1 MPTTMI
7 DRTLASTIGAI
18 AVFNTVASLTRP
30 EVAHRPAPGRVVV
43 WLVLLL
49 LQAVAYWNSESLRRR
64 VGAIAYLAAH
74 ATIIFVIGVTG
85 ALFPIGL
92 ALLCA
97 LTAYTIML
105 AGDRWNSALIT
116 LGAILLFTITAVAA
130 SSIYQGATAGL
141 ILAATGLVAHAL
153 AALVRQR
160 RVAPVAAVS
169 SEPVAVPRPGGGDDD
184 VNRRLTDR
192 EREVLDVLVTG
203 ARTSEI
209 ATRLGISDRTVKA
222 HLASIY
228 QKLGVT
234 SRGEAIAAAL
244 AVARG
249 GAAPTA
255 RSTQQ
260 APRN

>member
-1 MPTTMI
+1 MI
-7 DRTLASTIGAI
+7 DRTLASSIVAI

-30 EVAHRPAPGRVVV
+30 EMAHRPAVGRVAL

-49 LQAVAYWNSESLRRR
+49 LLAAAYWNGESLRRR
-64 VGAIAYLAAH
+64 IGTIAYLAAH
-74 ATIIFVIGVTG
+74 AAIIFVIGVTG

-97 LTAYTIML
+97 LTAYTIMF

-116 LGAILLFTITAVAA
+116 LGGIVLFAITAVAA
-130 SSIYQGATAGL
+130 SSMYQGATAGL

-153 AALVRQR
+153 VALIRQR
-160 RVAPVAAVS
+160 RETPLPAVGP
-169 SEPVAVPRPGGGDDD
+169 EPATAPRPGADDD
-184 VNRRLTDR
+184 VSRRLTER
-192 EREVLDVLVTG
+192 EREVLDILVTG
-203 ARTSEI
+203 ARTNEI

-244 AVARG
+244 AADARTTR
-249 GAAPTA
+249 PT
-255 RSTQQ
+255 RQT
-260 APRN
+260 PRN

>member
-1 MPTTMI
+1 MATTMI
-7 DRTLASTIGAI
+7 DRTLASSIGAI
-18 AVFNTVASLTRP
+18 AVFNTVAGLTRP
-30 EVAHRPAPGRVVV
+30 EVAHRPAPGRVVL
-43 WLVLLL
+43 WLVLLTF
-49 LQAVAYWNSESLRRR
+49 QALAYWNSESLRRR
-64 VGAIAYLAAH
+64 VGTVAYLVAH
-74 ATIIFVIGVTG
+74 AVIIFVIGVSG

-116 LGAILLFTITAVAA
+116 LGGILLFAITAVAA

-160 RVAPVAAVS
+160 RATPVTGAVS
-169 SEPVAVPRPGGGDDD
+169 PASGTRNSDDD
-184 VNRRLTDR
+184 VSRRLTER
-192 EREVLDVLVTG
+192 EREVLDILVTG

-209 ATRLGISDRTVKA
+209 ATRLAITDRTVKA

-234 SRGEAIAAAL
+234 SRAEAIAAAL
-244 AVARG
+244 AANPRTTPSARQ
-249 GAAPTA
+249 T
-255 RSTQQ
+255 
-260 APRN
+260 PRD

>member
-1 MPTTMI
+1 M
-7 DRTLASTIGAI
+7 
-18 AVFNTVASLTRP
+18 
-30 EVAHRPAPGRVVV
+30 

-49 LQAVAYWNSESLRRR
+49 LQALAYWNSESLRRR
-64 VGAIAYLAAH
+64 VGTAAYLAAH
-74 ATIIFVIGVTG
+74 AAIIFVIGVTG

-116 LGAILLFTITAVAA
+116 LGGILLFAVTAVAA
-130 SSIYQGATAGL
+130 SSVYQGATAGL
-141 ILAATGLVAHAL
+141 ILAATGLVAHAF

-160 RVAPVAAVS
+160 RATPVAAAAS
-169 SEPVAVPRPGGGDDD
+169 PAPAPGPRTSDDD
-184 VNRRLTDR
+184 RNRRLTER
-192 EREVLDVLVTG
+192 EREVLDILVTG

-209 ATRLGISDRTVKA
+209 ATRLAISDRTVKA

-234 SRGEAIAAAL
+234 SRAEAIAASL
-244 AVARG
+244 VAD
-249 GAAPTA
+249 
-255 RSTQQ
+255 
-260 APRN
+260 PRTTGPQRQTPRD

>member
-1 MPTTMI
+1 MI
-7 DRTLASTIGAI
+7 DRTLASSIGAI

-30 EVAHRPAPGRVVV
+30 ETAHRPAPGRVVM

-49 LQAVAYWNSESLRRR
+49 LQALAYWNSESLRRR
-64 VGAIAYLAAH
+64 VGTAAYLAAH
-74 ATIIFVIGVTG
+74 AAIIFVIGVTG

-116 LGAILLFTITAVAA
+116 LGGILLFAVTAVAA
-130 SSIYQGATAGL
+130 SSVYQGATAGL
-141 ILAATGLVAHAL
+141 ILAATGLVAHAF

-160 RVAPVAAVS
+160 RATPVAAAAS
-169 SEPVAVPRPGGGDDD
+169 PAPAPGPRTSDDD
-184 VNRRLTDR
+184 RNRRLTER
-192 EREVLDVLVTG
+192 EREVLDILVTG

-209 ATRLGISDRTVKA
+209 ATRLAISDRTVKA

-234 SRGEAIAAAL
+234 SRAEAIATAL
-244 AVARG
+244 AAD
-249 GAAPTA
+249 
-255 RSTQQ
+255 
-260 APRN
+260 PRTTGSPRQTPRD

>member
-7 DRTLASTIGAI
+7 DRTLASSIGAI

-30 EVAHRPAPGRVVV
+30 EVAHRPAPGRVAL

-49 LQAVAYWNSESLRRR
+49 LLAAAYWNSESLRRR
-64 VGAIAYLAAH
+64 FGTIAYLAAH
-74 ATIIFVIGVTG
+74 AAIIFVIGVTG

-97 LTAYTIML
+97 LTAYTIMF

-116 LGAILLFTITAVAA
+116 LGGILLFAITAVAA
-130 SSIYQGATAGL
+130 SSMYQGATAGL

-153 AALVRQR
+153 VALVRQR
-160 RVAPVAAVS
+160 RETRFPVVSADAVTPLRSGAAGDEVS
-169 SEPVAVPRPGGGDDD
+169 
-184 VNRRLTDR
+184 RRLTER
-192 EREVLDVLVTG
+192 EREVLDILVTG
-203 ARTSEI
+203 VRTNEI
-209 ATRLGISDRTVKA
+209 ATRLDISERTVKA

-234 SRGEAIAAAL
+234 SRAEAIAAAL
-244 AVARG
+244 AARPG
-249 GAAPTA
+249 G
-255 RSTQQ
+255 
-260 APRN
+260 PRVP

>member
-1 MPTTMI
+1 MQTKMI
-7 DRTLASTIGAI
+7 DRTLAAGIATI
-18 AVFNTVASLTRP
+18 AVFNTLAGLTRP
-30 EVAHRPAPGRVVV
+30 EVAHRPAAGRVVL

-49 LQAVAYWNSESLRRR
+49 VQAAGYWNGEFVRRR
-64 VGAIAYLAAH
+64 VGTAAYLAAN
-74 ATIIFVIGVTG
+74 AAIIFVIGVTG

-116 LGAILLFTITAVAA
+116 LGGILLFAITAVAA
-130 SSIYQGATAGL
+130 SSVYQGATAGL
-141 ILAATGLVAHAL
+141 ILAATGLVAHAV

-160 RVAPVAAVS
+160 RASPAAAVS
-169 SEPVAVPRPGGGDDD
+169 APAVPAGRGIEDD
-184 VNRRLTDR
+184 VSRRLTER
-192 EREVLDVLVTG
+192 EREVLDILVTG
-203 ARTSEI
+203 ARTNEI
-209 ATRLGISDRTVKA
+209 ARRLGISDRTVKA

-244 AVARG
+244 AAG
-249 GAAPTA
+249 PL
-255 RSTQQ
+255 
-260 APRN
+260 RNGR

>member
-1 MPTTMI
+1 MI
-7 DRTLASTIGAI
+7 DRTLASSIGAI
-18 AVFNTVASLTRP
+18 AVFNTLASLTRP

-49 LQAVAYWNSESLRRR
+49 LQALAYWNSESLRRR
-64 VGAIAYLAAH
+64 VGTVTYLAAH
-74 ATIIFVIGVTG
+74 AVIIFVIGVTG

-116 LGAILLFTITAVAA
+116 LGGILLFAVTAVAA
-130 SSIYQGATAGL
+130 SSVYQGATAGL
-141 ILAATGLVAHAL
+141 ILAATGLVAHAF

-160 RVAPVAAVS
+160 RATPVAAAAS
-169 SEPVAVPRPGGGDDD
+169 SAAVPAPTPGPRTSDDD
-184 VNRRLTDR
+184 RSRRLTER
-192 EREVLDVLVTG
+192 EREVLDILVTG

-209 ATRLGISDRTVKA
+209 ATRLAISDRTVKA
-222 HLASIY
+222 HLAGIY

-234 SRGEAIAAAL
+234 SRAEAIAAAL
-244 AVARG
+244 ATDSR
-249 GAAPTA
+249 TA
-255 RSTQQ
+255 GS
-260 APRN
+260 PRQTPRD

>member
-1 MPTTMI
+1 MI
-7 DRTLASTIGAI
+7 DRTLASSIATI
-18 AVFNTVASLTRP
+18 AVFNTVAGLTRP
-30 EVAHRPAPGRVVV
+30 EVAHRPAPGRVVL

-49 LQAVAYWNSESLRRR
+49 VQAAGYWNGEFVRRR
-64 VGAIAYLAAH
+64 VGTVVYLAAH
-74 ATIIFVIGVTG
+74 AAIIFVIGVTG

-116 LGAILLFTITAVAA
+116 LGGILLFAITAVAA
-130 SSIYQGATAGL
+130 SSVYQGATAGL
-141 ILAATGLVAHAL
+141 ILAATGLVAHAI

-160 RVAPVAAVS
+160 RGTAVAALAT
-169 SEPVAVPRPGGGDDD
+169 EPVPAIRRDADD
-184 VNRRLTDR
+184 VSRRLTER
-192 EREVLDVLVTG
+192 EREVLDILVTG
-203 ARTSEI
+203 ARTTEI

-234 SRGEAIAAAL
+234 SRAEAIAAAL
-244 AVARG
+244 AARAG
-249 GAAPTA
+249 DA
-255 RSTQQ
+255 RS
-260 APRN
+260 PRQIQ

>member
-1 MPTTMI
+1 MI
-7 DRTLASTIGAI
+7 DRTLASSIGAI

-30 EVAHRPAPGRVVV
+30 ETAHRPAPGRVVM

-49 LQAVAYWNSESLRRR
+49 LQALAYWNSESLRRR
-64 VGAIAYLAAH
+64 VGTAAYLAAH
-74 ATIIFVIGVTG
+74 AAIIFVIGVTG

-116 LGAILLFTITAVAA
+116 LGGILLFAVTAVAA
-130 SSIYQGATAGL
+130 SSVYQGATAGL
-141 ILAATGLVAHAL
+141 ILAATGLVANAF

-160 RVAPVAAVS
+160 RATPVAAAAS
-169 SEPVAVPRPGGGDDD
+169 PAPAPGPRTSDDD
-184 VNRRLTDR
+184 RNRRLTER
-192 EREVLDVLVTG
+192 EREVLDILVTG

-209 ATRLGISDRTVKA
+209 ATRLAISDRTVKA

-234 SRGEAIAAAL
+234 SRAEAIAAAL
-244 AVARG
+244 AAD
-249 GAAPTA
+249 
-255 RSTQQ
+255 
-260 APRN
+260 PRTTGPQRQTPRD

>member
-1 MPTTMI
+1 MI
-7 DRTLASTIGAI
+7 DRTLASGIGAI

-30 EVAHRPAPGRVVV
+30 ETAHRPAPGRVVV

-49 LQAVAYWNSESLRRR
+49 LQALAYWNSESLRRR
-64 VGAIAYLAAH
+64 VGTAAYLAAH
-74 ATIIFVIGVTG
+74 AVVIFVIGLTG

-116 LGAILLFTITAVAA
+116 LGGILLFAVTAVAA
-130 SSIYQGATAGL
+130 SSVYQGATAGL
-141 ILAATGLVAHAL
+141 ILAATGLVAHAF

-160 RVAPVAAVS
+160 QATPVAAAAAS
-169 SEPVAVPRPGGGDDD
+169 PAPAPGPRTIDDD
-184 VNRRLTDR
+184 RNRRLTER
-192 EREVLDVLVTG
+192 EREVLDILVTG

-209 ATRLGISDRTVKA
+209 ATRLAISDRTVKA

-234 SRGEAIAAAL
+234 SRAEAIAAAL
-244 AVARG
+244 AADPR
-249 GAAPTA
+249 PTG
-255 RSTQQ
+255 S
-260 APRN
+260 PRQTPRD

>member
-1 MPTTMI
+1 MPTRMI
-7 DRTLASTIGAI
+7 DRTLASSIGAI

-30 EVAHRPAPGRVVV
+30 EVAHRPAPGRVVL
-43 WLVLLL
+43 WLALLL
-49 LQAVAYWNSESLRRR
+49 LQAAAYWNSELLRRR
-64 VGAIAYLAAH
+64 FGTVAYLAAH
-74 ATIIFVIGVTG
+74 AAIIFVIGVTG

-116 LGAILLFTITAVAA
+116 LGGILLFAITAVAA
-130 SSIYQGATAGL
+130 SSVYQGATAGL
-141 ILAATGLVAHAL
+141 ILAATGLVAHSL
-153 AALVRQR
+153 AALIRQR
-160 RVAPVAAVS
+160 RTTPIVAAPPETVS
-169 SEPVAVPRPGGGDDD
+169 PRAAAPGED
-184 VNRRLTDR
+184 VIRRLTER

-203 ARTSEI
+203 ARTTEI

-244 AVARG
+244 ATRP
-249 GAAPTA
+249 AAPPP
-255 RSTQQ
+255 RS
-260 APRN
+260 